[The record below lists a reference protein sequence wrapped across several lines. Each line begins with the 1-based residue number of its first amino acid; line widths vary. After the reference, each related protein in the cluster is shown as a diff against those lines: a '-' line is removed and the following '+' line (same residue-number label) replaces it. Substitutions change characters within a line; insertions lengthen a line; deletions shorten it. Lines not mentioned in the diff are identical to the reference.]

1 MDPLLRQLSRIDDR
15 ETALAI
21 GHLWRLVE
29 FFGREVRASVEF
41 ADDAIATLLKADPPP
56 LRPGFDRQKWRR
68 REPGEPIAAALFP
81 LAHRAVRRR

>member
-1 MDPLLRQLSRIDDR
+1 MGPLLRQLSRIDDR

-29 FFGREVRASVEF
+29 FLGREVRASVEF

-56 LRPGFDRQKWRR
+56 LRPDSTDKSGD
-68 REPGEPIAAALFP
+68 AASP
-81 LAHRAVRRR
+81 VSQ